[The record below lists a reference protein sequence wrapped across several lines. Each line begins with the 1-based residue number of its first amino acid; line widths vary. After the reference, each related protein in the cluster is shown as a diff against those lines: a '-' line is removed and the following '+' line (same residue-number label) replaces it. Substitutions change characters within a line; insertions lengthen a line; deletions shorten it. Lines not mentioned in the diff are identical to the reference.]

1 MSKKQMKAVYD
12 SLIASGDLLELYPE
26 LTGTWKLDQ
35 EDFKL
40 QYSSN
45 KDTFLGDFEYES
57 GYEY

>member
-40 QYSSN
+40 QYEFN
-45 KDTFLGDFEYES
+45 KETSLGGLDFMDDEY
-57 GYEY
+57 